1 LQSDC
6 KRNEI
11 NNPISNWQLAISNAM
26 RFLVVDDAVEHA
38 QMVVE
43 FLRASNAWPGAE
55 IAIAGT
61 YDQALAELTAKP
73 YDVAVLDYWLG
84 ARDGLTLLRDVRQ
97 RGVDTAAIVLTG
109 RGAEDVAVE
118 AMKAGAADYLSKTNL
133 TVESLERAVRHAVAL
148 RAGQQQ
154 RRQAEAALRASEER
168 FRALVENSSDALLL
182 IDAEARVTYIAPSST
197 RHLGWRPDQMVG
209 RSFFDFLHPD
219 DREMIGARMAEMLET
234 PGNLVTAEVRFLHAD
249 GSWRIMEGAGVNHI
263 GDSSVGAIVVNV
275 RDITDRRRLEEQLR
289 QAQKMEAVGQLAG
302 GVAHDFNNL
311 LTAILGYC
319 NLMLDDIPREDPLR
333 ADLEE
338 IQSAGERAAALTRQ
352 LLAFSRRQMLQP
364 QLVDINTIV
373 QQLEKL
379 LRRLISEDVELV
391 TVLAPELH
399 TVRVDPAAI
408 EQILVNLAVN
418 ARDAMPVGGRLTIE
432 SANVELDEAYAI
444 AHATVR
450 PGRYVML
457 AVSDTGQGMDEATR
471 LRVFEPF
478 FTTKEQGKGTGLGL
492 ATVYGMVKQSGG
504 YIWVYS
510 ELGRGTVFKVY
521 LPPAEQRTSAQTEHA
536 GRRHTNDAHGW
547 ETVLLVE
554 DEDAVRALAREVLRR
569 HGYVVLEARHGVD
582 ALRVAERHRD
592 DIHLMVTD
600 VVMPHMSGRDLAE
613 RLSTVRPKMK
623 VLFMS
628 GYTDHAVMH
637 RDLTPGTAFIQKPFT
652 PEAFARK
659 VRSVL
664 DAESVRG

>member
-1 LQSDC
+1 M
-6 KRNEI
+6 NV
-11 NNPISNWQLAISNAM
+11 
-26 RFLVVDDAVEHA
+26 LVVDDAVDHA

-43 FLRASNAWPGAE
+43 FLRASDAWPGAE
-55 IAIAGT
+55 IAIAAS
-61 YDQALAELTAKP
+61 YDEALAALTSTP
-73 YDVAVLDYWLG
+73 FDVAVLDYWLG
-84 ARDGLTLLRDVRQ
+84 ARDGLSLLREVRE
-97 RGVDTAAIVLTG
+97 RGVDTAVIVLTG
-109 RGAEDVAVE
+109 HGAENVAVE

-133 TVESLERAVRHAVAL
+133 TVEGLERAVRHAVAL
-148 RAGQQQ
+148 RAGELQ
-154 RRQAEAALRASEER
+154 RQQAEAALRASEEL

-182 IDAEARVTYIAPSST
+182 VDAEARITYIAPSSA
-197 RHLGWRPDQMVG
+197 RHLGWRSDQIVG
-209 RSFFDFLHPD
+209 RSIFDFLHPD
-219 DREMIGARMAEMLET
+219 DRELVGARMAETLQNPTSPVM
-234 PGNLVTAEVRFLHAD
+234 AEVRFLHAD
-249 GSWRIMEGAGVNHI
+249 GSWRIMESVGVNHI
-263 GDSSVGAIVVNV
+263 ADPSVGAIVLNA
-275 RDITDRRRLEEQLR
+275 RDITDRRKLEVQLR

-319 NLMLDDIPREDPLR
+319 NLMLDDIPREDPIR

-338 IQSAGERAAALTRQ
+338 IRSAGERAAALTRQ

-364 QLVDINTIV
+364 QVVDLNTIV

-391 TVLAPELH
+391 TALAPDLF
-399 TVRVDPAAI
+399 TVRVDPASI

-432 SANVELDEAYAI
+432 TSNVDLDEPYAV
-444 AHATVR
+444 AHMPMT
-450 PGRYVML
+450 PGHYVML
-457 AVSDTGQGMDEATR
+457 AVGDTGEGMDEATR
-471 LRVFEPF
+471 ARVFEPF
-478 FTTKEQGKGTGLGL
+478 FTTKAQGKGSGLGL
-492 ATVYGMVKQSGG
+492 ATVYGIVKQSGG

-510 ELGRGTVFKVY
+510 EPARGSVFKVY
-521 LPPAEQRTSAQTEHA
+521 LPPADERASAAPHHPGRQRTNEP
-536 GRRHTNDAHGW
+536 RGW

-582 ALRVAERHRD
+582 ALRMVERHTD

-613 RLSTVRPKMK
+613 RLSTVRPTMK

-637 RDLTPGTAFIQKPFT
+637 RDLTPGSAFIQKPFT
-652 PEAFARK
+652 PEGFARR
-659 VRSVL
+659 VRTVL
-664 DAESVRG
+664 DAQRAHG